1 MDLDKVYK
9 LGKTIAIFALSC
21 LLISATIKVWCG
33 NCCEKLGNRKACAV
47 SPCNPDDV
55 KVIMWDSD
63 SGEFDID
70 AILDSEGLSSEMK
83 EMVTKIIE
91 EVEIEVDGDKEVR
104 KKVMVKVIG
113 E

>member
-1 MDLDKVYK
+1 
-9 LGKTIAIFALSC
+9 
-21 LLISATIKVWCG
+21 
-33 NCCEKLGNRKACAV
+33 
-47 SPCNPDDV
+47 
-55 KVIMWDSD
+55 
-63 SGEFDID
+63 
-70 AILDSEGLSSEMK
+70 MK